1 MLWMDLEETN
11 KPMSSAHRL
20 SVNSRGPRTK
30 PCEYWWQKARGEVLV
45 LLTQESVFF
54 YCSLFFE
61 HGCSEDDE
69 RNEVVVLQTPLWVF
83 LPQWQMMKKD
93 THPSLLISFFTPT
106 MTARPHKR
114 DEALSSICTS
124 PIIHL
129 VCPQTFCI
137 RIVSN
142 FSWGDWNIQQKLKTK
157 VLPNFGG
164 INKVY
169 YKRCANVEC
178 CFRKAESLFTLLL
191 NRLHSHCW

>member
-1 MLWMDLEETN
+1 MTQSE
-11 KPMSSAHRL
+11 R
-20 SVNSRGPRTK
+20 RGFSPTDTR
-30 PCEYWWQKARGEVLV
+30 EG
-45 LLTQESVFF
+45 FF

-129 VCPQTFCI
+129 VCPPNILHTHCLQFLLRWLEYPAEI
-137 RIVSN
+137 KNKSSAK
-142 FSWGDWNIQQKLKTK
+142 FWGDKQGVLQEMCKCRMLFSKSGVFIYAFTK
-157 VLPNFGG
+157 
-164 INKVY
+164 
-169 YKRCANVEC
+169 
-178 CFRKAESLFTLLL
+178 
-191 NRLHSHCW
+191 